1 MADPK
6 RHMTVPEIVRM
17 KSEGRRIVVLTAYD
31 FLLGQILDE
40 SGVDI
45 VLVGDTVAHVVQGRR
60 STLAVTME
68 QMLYH
73 TEMVRRA
80 VSRAMVVGDMPFL
93 SYQPGPSVAIQNAGR
108 FLKEA
113 GCDAVKLEGGVRS
126 AEIIRAL
133 VQADIP
139 VMGHVGLTPQ
149 SELRLGGYRVQRN
162 EPELLADA
170 RAVQEAGAF
179 AVVLECIR
187 AEIAGKIT
195 RMLSIPTIGIGA
207 GPECDGQVLVTYDL
221 LGLYDAFRPKYVK
234 RYAELG
240 AEIRRAVGQYC
251 EEVRGGRFPTGEQSF
266 R

>member
-93 SYQPGPSVAIQNAGR
+93 SYQPGPSVAISN
-108 FLKEA
+108 
-113 GCDAVKLEGGVRS
+113 S
-126 AEIIRAL
+126 
-133 VQADIP
+133 
-139 VMGHVGLTPQ
+139 TP
-149 SELRLGGYRVQRN
+149 LGSR
-162 EPELLADA
+162 
-170 RAVQEAGAF
+170 
-179 AVVLECIR
+179 
-187 AEIAGKIT
+187 K
-195 RMLSIPTIGIGA
+195 
-207 GPECDGQVLVTYDL
+207 
-221 LGLYDAFRPKYVK
+221 
-234 RYAELG
+234 
-240 AEIRRAVGQYC
+240 
-251 EEVRGGRFPTGEQSF
+251 
-266 R
+266 